1 MSELNDRVMHCH
13 PSWDPD
19 VMSGQKPPVRYGVVV
34 EVYYGKPSAHTRGVK
49 LLGIQFDDGTIERG
63 FIDGVSVK
71 PVPLQMPTFNVATE

>member
-1 MSELNDRVMHCH
+1 
-13 PSWDPD
+13 
-19 VMSGQKPPVRYGVVV
+19 
-34 EVYYGKPSAHTRGVK
+34 VYYGKPSAHTRGVK